1 VTPQAPQPTPP
12 QPPVWR
18 GAPQP
23 GAPAPQGYAAPGQ
36 GAPSGQPPAYGTPQ
50 QGYAAPQQAPGQQAY
65 QAPGQQ
71 GYQQASGQ
79 QGYQQTPGQQSYQQA
94 PGQGFAPGPQA
105 AYGGPSD
112 WAADAQQNKVW
123 GILAYI
129 LFLIPLIG
137 GPKNSPYTRYHTNQG
152 LSFFIVWVVIVI
164 VLNIVSAIVTAVM
177 FSGGGLGLLY
187 GYGWGGLVIF
197 SILGTILGILFA
209 IIGIIGIVHAVKGE
223 RKPLPIV
230 GKINILK
237 VQ

>member
-1 VTPQAPQPTPP
+1 LRQPQPTPP

-36 GAPSGQPPAYGTPQ
+36 GAPSGQPSAYGTPQ
-50 QGYAAPQQAPGQQAY
+50 QSYTAPQQAPGQQAY
-65 QAPGQQ
+65 QAPGPQ
-71 GYQQASGQ
+71 G
-79 QGYQQTPGQQSYQQA
+79 YQQA

-112 WAADAQQNKVW
+112 WAADAQQNKIW
-123 GILAYI
+123 GVLAYI

-164 VLNIVSAIVTAVM
+164 VLNIVSAIVTAAM

-187 GYGWGGLVIF
+187 GYGWGGLIIF
-197 SILGTILGILFA
+197 SIIGTILGILFA